1 MAGGRRNAIVPP
13 FDSDSGADVRWD
25 EQDDGLVGEE
35 ASYPPQERQPSRLSV
50 IEALKSE
57 SPGSHTATT
66 PVTPLT
72 SQGGTKRSRIPRPRE
87 VGPRG
92 RESSLSPSIRVS
104 GTSRNVMREATTT
117 RHMSM
122 NAYLGSPRTK
132 SRQPT
137 TPSSSESKLGASST
151 RSKSVATKLISKA
164 RVGSR
169 VSMSGLKSDEDQ
181 LWYAIGTPKPSPRN
195 KRLSAVEKH
204 EEAFRSSLAQSLN
217 AEEAVEERDGRT
229 EALIFPG
236 QAEYPM
242 T

>member
-13 FDSDSGADVRWD
+13 FDADSGGNVKWD
-25 EQDDGLVGEE
+25 EQHDGLGGEE
-35 ASYPPQERQPSRLSV
+35 TSYPPQERQPSRLSV
-50 IEALKSE
+50 IEGLKSE

-66 PVTPLT
+66 PVTPPM
-72 SQGGTKRSRIPRPRE
+72 SQGGTKRSRIPRLSE

-92 RESSLSPSIRVS
+92 RESSLSPSTRVS
-104 GTSRNVMREATTT
+104 GMSRNVMGEATTT

-137 TPSSSESKLGASST
+137 TPRSSESKLGASST
-151 RSKSVATKLISKA
+151 RSKSVATQLISKA

-181 LWYAIGTPKPSPRN
+181 LWYEIGTPKPSPSNR
-195 KRLSAVEKH
+195 RLSAVEKH
-204 EEAFRSSLAQSLN
+204 EEAFRSSLAKGLN
-217 AEEAVEERDGRT
+217 AEKVVEERDGRT
-229 EALIFPG
+229 DTMIFPG
-236 QAEYPM
+236 EA
-242 T
+242 